1 MFTLGERKIFIALFK
16 LLIFAFWIVFQFIVL
31 SVIYNIFDIFF
42 IYYFILFEAI
52 SAIAVVHL
60 NYKDEN
66 TSYKISWVVLILLI
80 PVIGV
85 ILYILSR
92 IGIIRNF
99 SRVTKISLNKE
110 LLPRENTNMLKSL
123 RGKNITR
130 YNEIKLIKNISGYTC
145 YENTDINYFSCG
157 ELMYEN
163 LIQELKKAKKFI
175 FLEFFIISKSSMLD
189 EILEILK
196 QKSHDGVEIRILVD
210 YIGSFFVLPGNFKK
224 ILRENNIQFKMFN
237 PVKLLLNI
245 MLNYRDHRK
254 IAIIDGRIAFTGGIN
269 IGDEYINRYKKYGYW
284 KDMAISLEGNA
295 VYSFTVMFL
304 KMWESITKKNENFK
318 KYKFTH
324 TIQNSPGLIVPYA
337 SEPEKLDSTA
347 EDIYLNI
354 INSSKNYI
362 YITTPYLVISYE
374 MMLCLSLASKRGV
387 DVRIITP
394 FIPDKKIVQIL
405 TRSHYDKL
413 LDAGVKIYEYTPG
426 FIHGKV
432 MLSDDECA
440 VVGTINMDYRSLY
453 LHFECAAYMYNV
465 PIIKDIHKDFIET
478 ISVSQRIEKHIW
490 EKRNFSKKIME
501 SILKLFAP
509 LT

>member
-1 MFTLGERKIFIALFK
+1 MGERKIFTSLFK
-16 LLIFAFWIVFQFIVL
+16 LLIFAFWIVFQFIAMTL
-31 SVIYNIFDIFF
+31 IYNIFDIFF
-42 IYYFILFEAI
+42 IYYFIFFEII

-85 ILYILSR
+85 MFYILSR

-99 SRVTKISLNKE
+99 NRVNKINLNEGLLAKE
-110 LLPRENTNMLKSL
+110 DSNMLKSL
-123 RGKNITR
+123 RHENITR
-130 YNEIKLIKNISGYTC
+130 YNEVKLIKNISGYAC
-145 YENTDINYFSCG
+145 YENTDINYFPCG

-163 LIQELKKAKKFI
+163 LIEELKKAKKFI

-189 EILEILK
+189 GILEILK
-196 QKSHDGVEIRILVD
+196 QKSHEGVEIRILVD
-210 YIGSFFVLPGNFKK
+210 YIGSFFVLPGDFKK
-224 ILRENNIQFKMFN
+224 ILRENNIKFKMFN
-237 PVKLLLNI
+237 PVKLFLSI

-269 IGDEYINRYKKYGYW
+269 IGDEYINKYKKYGYW
-284 KDMAISLEGNA
+284 KDMAISLEGDA
-295 VYSFTVMFL
+295 VYSFTVIFL
-304 KMWESITKKNENFK
+304 KMWQSISKKNENFE
-318 KYKFTH
+318 KYKFAH
-324 TIQNSPGLIVPYA
+324 SIKNFPGITIPYA

-347 EDIYLNI
+347 EDIYLSI
-354 INSSKNYI
+354 INSTKNYV

-394 FIPDKKIVQIL
+394 SIPDKKIVQIL

-440 VVGTINMDYRSLY
+440 VVGTINMDYRSLF

-465 PIIKDIHKDFIET
+465 SVIKDIYKDFIET
-478 ISVSQRIEKHIW
+478 ISVSQKIEKHIW
-490 EKRNFSKKIME
+490 ERRNFLRKIME

>member
-1 MFTLGERKIFIALFK
+1 VFTLGERKIFIALFK

-123 RGKNITR
+123 RDKNITR

-210 YIGSFFVLPGNFKK
+210 YIGSFFVLPGDFKK

-318 KYKFTH
+318 
-324 TIQNSPGLIVPYA
+324 
-337 SEPEKLDSTA
+337 
-347 EDIYLNI
+347 NI
-354 INSSKNYI
+354 SSHI
-362 YITTPYLVISYE
+362 L
-374 MMLCLSLASKRGV
+374 
-387 DVRIITP
+387 
-394 FIPDKKIVQIL
+394 FKIVQD
-405 TRSHYDKL
+405 S
-413 LDAGVKIYEYTPG
+413 
-426 FIHGKV
+426 
-432 MLSDDECA
+432 
-440 VVGTINMDYRSLY
+440 
-453 LHFECAAYMYNV
+453 
-465 PIIKDIHKDFIET
+465 
-478 ISVSQRIEKHIW
+478 
-490 EKRNFSKKIME
+490 
-501 SILKLFAP
+501 
-509 LT
+509 